1 MAWRLRV
8 LLLGL
13 LHKSPLGGC
22 LGARPADPGM
32 GRGFGCCALTFGLAL
47 GAVSV
52 SLPCDDARDAVWR
65 HALRGMFACAG

>member
-32 GRGFGCCALTFGLAL
+32 GRGFGLLCADLWV
-47 GAVSV
+47 GAGRRQRIP
-52 SLPCDDARDAVWR
+52 SL
-65 HALRGMFACAG
+65 